1 MMKNNLSIITTYS
14 IGHFYVDF
22 ICSFVLSL
30 IIFQNTNN
38 VTSIASLIVIYNI
51 LAFGTQPFFGFI
63 IDHYKKPKIGAISGL
78 LISTIGLIFFFNP
91 LIATI
96 LLGIGNAIYHVGG
109 GVVALNLEP
118 SKAKYPGIYV
128 APGALGLFLGGLLG
142 YFQIQSWIFLA
153 SGIILSAALITLIH
167 KIPLP
172 KIPQFKE
179 KKINLIGIV
188 LLLLLVSV
196 CMRSLIGYSLNLE
209 WKSLFILGLILTTAI
224 ASGKF
229 FGGFLADK
237 YGFMKVGMIGLI
249 VAAPLLVFFQFIPII
264 VFIGAFCF
272 NLVMPITLTALA
284 EAIPNYKGFAFG
296 LTTVSLVIG
305 YVLFLSLKNYLVI
318 GQIFTA
324 IVIFINIG
332 SLYLGLKKYNEMKT

>member
-1 MMKNNLSIITTYS
+1 MKNNLSIITTYS
-14 IGHFYVDF
+14 ISHFYVDF

-63 IDHYKKPKIGAISGL
+63 IDHYKKAKLGAITGL
-78 LISTIGLIFFFNP
+78 LVSTMGLVFFFNP
-91 LIATI
+91 IIATL
-96 LLGIGNAIYHVGG
+96 LLGLGNAIYHVGG

-142 YFQIQSWIFLA
+142 YFQIQPKIFLVV
-153 SGIILSAALITLIH
+153 GIVLSAIIITLIK

-172 KIPQFKE
+172 KIPKFKE
-179 KKINLIGIV
+179 KKIDLIGIV

-196 CMRSLIGYSLNLE
+196 CMRALMGYSLNLE
-209 WKSLFILGLILTTAI
+209 WKSLFILGLILTIAI
-224 ASGKF
+224 TSGKF
-229 FGGFLADK
+229 LGGFLADK
-237 YGFMKVGMIGLI
+237 YGFMKVGIIGLI
-249 VAAPLLVFFQFIPII
+249 VAAPLLIFFQTIPTII
-264 VFIGAFCF
+264 FIGAFCF
-272 NLVMPITLTALA
+272 NIVMPITLTALA

-296 LTTVSLVIG
+296 LTTLSLVIG
-305 YVLFLSLKNYLVI
+305 YLLFLGLKNYLVI

-324 IVIFINIG
+324 IVIFINLG
-332 SLYLGLKKYNEMKT
+332 SLYLGLKKYEEMKT